1 MWAWNKIDR
10 LKALAAD
17 LGVEIDA
24 ARSQSPLPQD
34 HQHALRREIEIGRE
48 LVGVPAEQHVP
59 RVGVDAA
66 EGALDRGV
74 DQFVHHRVAGEGRVV
89 GLDVEFDVLLES
101 VLADEIE
108 AGRRVEVVLVF
119 GRLFGLGLEQEL
131 PLEADR
137 LGEIDR
143 HVHEAG
149 QVIELALHVGVV
161 EVGVPLAAS
170 PEDIIHAPQF
180 VRDLDRLFYLRRGV
194 RKYVG
199 VGAGGRPVHVA
210 GMGKEVGRSPEELD
224 AGALLGRFQVGD
236 DRLEV
241 AVGRQEGSSH
251 PERRRGHGSNKRE
264 PRASR

>member
-1 MWAWNKIDR
+1 M
-10 LKALAAD
+10 
-17 LGVEIDA
+17 
-24 ARSQSPLPQD
+24 
-34 HQHALRREIEIGRE
+34 
-48 LVGVPAEQHVP
+48 
-59 RVGVDAA
+59 
-66 EGALDRGV
+66 
-74 DQFVHHRVAGEGRVV
+74 HHRVAGEGRVV

-108 AGRRVEVVLVF
+108 AGRRVEVVLVL

-149 QVIELALHVGVV
+149 QVIELTLHVGVV

-170 PEDIIHAPQF
+170 PEDIVHAPQF

-199 VGAGGRPVHVA
+199 IAGWWP
-210 GMGKEVGRSPEELD
+210 
-224 AGALLGRFQVGD
+224 
-236 DRLEV
+236 
-241 AVGRQEGSSH
+241 
-251 PERRRGHGSNKRE
+251 
-264 PRASR
+264 PRACSGDGKRGWPCPRGA